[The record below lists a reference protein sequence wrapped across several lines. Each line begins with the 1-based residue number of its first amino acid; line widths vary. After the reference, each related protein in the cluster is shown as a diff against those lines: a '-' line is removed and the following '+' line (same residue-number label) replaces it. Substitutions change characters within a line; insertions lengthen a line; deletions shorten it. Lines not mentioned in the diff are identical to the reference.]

1 MDIIILV
8 VACSVNL
15 ALGFFVLVHDS
26 KAGFARSFALMSVLI
41 CAWVIANYITGYHAS
56 GLMINDIANKVAYI
70 SGYGVVLSGL
80 VFTYYFPSRRTIHR
94 FEIVA
99 VTTVSTIILSLSAT
113 NLVGGEVTAGP
124 SGELQFSV
132 GPLLG
137 LYAAGFVLL
146 LGLITRNS
154 LILSSRWEKSRKI
167 QARLVWIAFSCSALA
182 GLLLNTVLPIIFN
195 NWQLTRLSPFVT
207 VILVGTIVYAIARH
221 GLFDVRLAV
230 VRTAA
235 YVLSIGSLAGL
246 YYLFAYTVSSLF
258 IGGGTNIIEQSPL
271 TVGLALVLAF
281 FFQPTKRLFDRFT
294 NKIFYK
300 DNYNSDDFFAQL
312 NKILTSTTDLR
323 GLLERAA
330 TEIGR
335 TLKSEQA
342 FFFINTLDGH
352 YLSAGTPQ
360 HKQLPKKD
368 TQQLEEVRDMQHGVI
383 VASVREPRDPIR
395 RLMSSH
401 RIELILPLV
410 QADKVIG
417 YLCLGENLT
426 SGYTTRDMKVLST
439 VSDELSIAIQNALSI
454 QEVKALNETLQQRVK
469 EATSELRAS
478 NAQLQRLDK
487 AKDEFVGMA
496 SHQLR
501 TPLTSVKGYIS
512 MVIEGDAGKITDA
525 QKHLLDEAF
534 TSSERMVHLIND
546 FLNVSRLQTGKF
558 LIDKRPTQL
567 AKVIEQEL
575 DSLATTAAS
584 RNLAFSYKPPEGFP
598 LLDLDEGK
606 IRQVIMN
613 FTDNALYYS
622 PEHTNIHVKLTSD
635 DDEVV
640 FTVKDAGIGVPL
652 AEQSQLFSKFY
663 RASNARK
670 QRPDGTGVGLYL
682 AKKVVDAHGG
692 KVIFESAEG
701 QGSTF
706 GFRLPLE
713 KLRSAHHADE
723 LVQ

>member
-1 MDIIILV
+1 M
-8 VACSVNL
+8 
-15 ALGFFVLVHDS
+15 HDS
-26 KAGFARSFALMSVLI
+26 KAAFARSFALMSVII
-41 CAWVIANYITGYHAS
+41 CAWIIANYVTEYHAS
-56 GLMINDIANKVAYI
+56 SLIVNDIANKAAYI
-70 SGYGVVLSGL
+70 SGYGVVLLGL
-80 VFTYYFPSRRTIHR
+80 IFTYYFPVKRIINR
-94 FEIVA
+94 FEIM
-99 VTTVSTIILSLSAT
+99 TVSVVSVVLLGLSAT
-113 NLVGGEVTAGP
+113 YLVAGEVTSGP
-124 SGELQFSV
+124 FGELRFSV

-137 LYAAGFVLL
+137 LYAAGFVALL
-146 LGLITRNS
+146 ALITRNS
-154 LILSSRWEKSRKI
+154 LVMSSRWEKGRKM
-167 QARLVWIAFSCSALA
+167 QARLVWIAFLSSALA
-182 GLLLNTVLPIIFN
+182 GLLLNTAIPILFN
-195 NWQLTRLSPFVT
+195 NWQVTRLSPFVT
-207 VILVGTIVYAIARH
+207 VVLVGTIVYAIARH
-221 GLFDVRLAV
+221 GLFDVRLAI

-235 YVLSIGSLAGL
+235 YVLSIGTLAGA
-246 YYLFAYTVSSLF
+246 YYIFAYTLSNLL
-258 IGGGTNIIEQSPL
+258 IGGGSNIIEQSPV
-271 TVGLALVLAF
+271 TVGLALVLTF

-294 NKIFYK
+294 NTVFYK
-300 DNYNSDDFFAQL
+300 DNYNTDDFFAQL

-352 YLSAGTPQ
+352 YISAGTQ
-360 HKQLPKKD
+360 HHKQLPKND
-368 TQQLEEVRDMQHGVI
+368 TKYLEKVTDTRDGVI
-383 VASVREPRDPIR
+383 VASLREPHDPIR
-395 RLMSSH
+395 RLMASH
-401 RIELILPLV
+401 RVEVILPLV
-410 QADKVIG
+410 QADKIIG
-417 YLCLGENLT
+417 YLCLGEHLT

-439 VSDELSIAIQNALSI
+439 VSDGLSIAIQNALSI
-454 QEVKALNETLQQRVK
+454 QEVKELNETLQQRVNQ
-469 EATSELRAS
+469 ATSELRAS

-512 MVIEGDAGKITDA
+512 MVIEGDVGKITDA
-525 QKHLLDEAF
+525 QKHLLNEAF

-558 LIDKRPTQL
+558 IIDKRPTRL
-567 AKVIEQEL
+567 AKVVEQEL

-584 RNLAFSYKPPEGFP
+584 RNLTFLYKPPADFP

-606 IRQVIMN
+606 MRQVIMN
-613 FTDNALYYS
+613 FADNALYYS
-622 PEHTNIHVKLTSD
+622 PEHTHIHVKLICENG
-635 DDEVV
+635 EVV

-692 KVIFESAEG
+692 KVIFESAVG

-706 GFRLPLE
+706 GFRLPLG
-713 KLRSAHHADE
+713 KLASAHHADE
-723 LVQ
+723 LVK